1 MKAILKR
8 LGAAIMAVAMVASL
22 TPVTGA
28 AVFADETETD
38 VPSVSEETTA
48 ETKKKTEKPSETSK
62 ETKKEPEETEVA
74 ETGKIPEA
82 SASSKK
88 KHGPAQIVEKISAS
102 LDESSGVLTIKRF
115 GKEACIDIQIA
126 GVTVEQFDYS
136 EEDSVNEFKI
146 NVKEAIDKLIS
157 NGDIVRQDTY
167 SIWLIAYDVEI
178 MLATWSGKITYD
190 SKVSASMNGLSAKIE
205 NGILKWKNIKGTT
218 DIYVFISDYR
228 CLFFPGKTSLNLNEE
243 IEWLIRS
250 GYIEN
255 TGSFPVR
262 IVFFNEKAHK
272 NIASWS
278 QTYEYKTD
286 VYAGQRDT
294 ITGMNVDAGI
304 LKFNKIEDADDYRFV
319 YISKEGNSE
328 FWGFETNQLDIN
340 QYISE
345 LVSEG
350 SLPEQS
356 RYIIRIQALKYGL
369 TEAFDDPLIL
379 AEGTYEYDFEKAS
392 NPLKVSGKTA
402 TVKYKKLRRKK
413 QTLSAGKA
421 IAGLG
426 TARGKLTY
434 TKVYGSKKISV
445 SKSTGKITVKKGLKK
460 KTYKVTVKISAAGNY
475 GYDPSEV
482 LTVTFKIKVK

>member
-1 MKAILKR
+1 MLGGRSVKAILKR
-8 LGAAIMAVAMVASL
+8 LGAAIMAAAMVASL

-48 ETKKKTEKPSETSK
+48 ETSK
-62 ETKKEPEETEVA
+62 ETKKPEETRVTEA
-74 ETGKIPEA
+74 GKEPET

-88 KHGPAQIVEKISAS
+88 KHGPAQIIEKINAD
-102 LDESSGVLTIKRF
+102 LDQSSGVLTIERY

-136 EEDSVNEFKI
+136 EDDSVKEYKI
-146 NVKEAIDKLIS
+146 NVKNVIDKLIS

-190 SKVSASMNGLSAKIE
+190 SKVPASMNGLSARIE

-218 DIYVFISDYR
+218 EIYVFISDYR
-228 CLFFPGKTSLNLNEE
+228 CLFFPGKTSLDLNEE

-286 VYAGQRDT
+286 VFAGQKDT
-294 ITGMNVDAGI
+294 VTGLKVTDGI
-304 LKFNKIEDADDYRFV
+304 LKFDKFADADEYRFV
-319 YISKEGNSE
+319 YVNKEGNTE
-328 FWGFETNQLDIN
+328 FWAFETNQVDIN

-345 LVSEG
+345 LVSDG
-350 SLPEQS
+350 DLPEQS

-369 TEAFDDPLIL
+369 TEALDDPLIL
-379 AEGTYEYDFEKAS
+379 AEGTYEYDFAKAQ

-402 TVKYKKLRRKK
+402 AVKYKKLRRKK
-413 QTLSAGKA
+413 QILSAGKA

-434 TKVYGSKKISV
+434 TKVSGSKKISV
-445 SKSTGKITVKKGLKK
+445 SKSTGKITVRKGLKK

-482 LTVTFKIKVK
+482 RTVTFKIKVK